1 MMGLEALQLLLTW
14 HLFHNPIKCRLQ
26 SSILLHIVSALN
38 AIKVDI
44 DICCTLWVLKMQLP
58 GNSANLDLCVL
69 LSSHSKTNFMSPMQL
84 SSTDKICYRPE
95 DHTRFHL

>member
-14 HLFHNPIKCRLQ
+14 HLFHNSIKCSLQ

-38 AIKVDI
+38 AIRVNI
-44 DICCTLWVLKMQLP
+44 DICCALWVLKMQLP
-58 GNSANLDLCVL
+58 SNSANLDLCVL
-69 LSSHSKTNFMSPMQL
+69 GSHSKTNFMSPMQL
-84 SSTDKICYRPE
+84 PSTDKICYRPE